1 MDIQTLK
8 LDLVKKIINTEKP
21 VLLIK
26 INNLLLNEKS
36 EDWWDKLPRDVQ
48 KSIMDGLDDVEK
60 GNLFTHEQVVEE
72 AKQKYGFWWR

>member
-72 AKQKYGFWWR
+72 AKQKYGF